1 MISNMRWLMLIGLFA
16 NIGFAAEQAGEKV
29 SPFSGDLAT
38 SIVTLITFG
47 LLLIVLGKYAW
58 KPMMEA
64 IMTRESQIRND
75 LQKAQDEKKH
85 ADELLEEYQQLL
97 EAAQAEVEQ
106 MMKEASV
113 KAEEIR
119 KEIIAEAQK
128 QAKETIVQAKEAI
141 EQAQTEAVRELYAKS
156 ADIAVELTSKI
167 LQREVNSEDHRVLIQ
182 NGLQELAKN

>member
-1 MISNMRWLMLIGLFA
+1 MFGNMRWLIICLIVS
-16 NIGFAAEQAGEKV
+16 NVSFAAEGGGEKV
-29 SPFSGDLAT
+29 TPFAGDLAT

-47 LLLIVLGKYAW
+47 LLLVVLGKYAW

-75 LQKAQDEKKH
+75 LQKAQDEKRH

-113 KAEEIR
+113 KAEEIK
-119 KEIIAEAQK
+119 KEILANAEKQARESIA
-128 QAKETIVQAKEAI
+128 QAKETIEQAK
-141 EQAQTEAVRELYAKS
+141 TDAVRELYSRS
-156 ADIAVELTSKI
+156 AEIAVELTSKI

>member
-1 MISNMRWLMLIGLFA
+1 MVSNMRWLILIGLLA
-16 NIGFAAEQAGEKV
+16 DVASAAEQTGEKV
-29 SPFSGDLAT
+29 TPFTGSFAT
-38 SIVTLITFG
+38 SIITLVIFG

-106 MMKEASV
+106 MMKEASI
-113 KAEEIR
+113 KAEKIR
-119 KEIIAEAQK
+119 QEMLEAAQK
-128 QAKETIVQAKEAI
+128 QAKETIAQAKEAI

-156 ADIAVELTSKI
+156 ADIAVELTAKI

-182 NGLQELAKN
+182 NGLTELAEN